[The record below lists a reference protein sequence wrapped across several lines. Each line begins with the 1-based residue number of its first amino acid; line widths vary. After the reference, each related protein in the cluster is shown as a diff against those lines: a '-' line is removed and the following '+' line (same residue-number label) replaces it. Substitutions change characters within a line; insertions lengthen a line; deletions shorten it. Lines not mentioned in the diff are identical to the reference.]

1 MQFYPESLSV
11 LAPFL
16 LASIEIQGLSR
27 ANPDQGLKKVVRQCN
42 ISLGRFVSS
51 GLSETRV
58 CWGSSVSRIH
68 KISLMSI
75 LFCICPWKKPRPVIR
90 DKQLDFLAGQVA
102 FKIHWSSRKGSKE
115 VIFYLTKSLSKTSK
129 KWSRAS
135 KMREL
140 LASPVEH
147 DKVMQNALKKKPS
160 IDCTCVIIGESIEKT
175 IQCKSKYCFVNNF
188 VRFLINNFNQWFHVS
203 VLTSFSELLSFTYRI
218 YTDVI

>member
-11 LAPFL
+11 LVPFL

-27 ANPDQGLKKVVRQCN
+27 ANPDKGLKKVVRQCN

-51 GLSETRV
+51 GFSETRV

-75 LFCICPWKKPRPVIR
+75 LFCICSWKKPRPVIR
-90 DKQLDFLAGQVA
+90 EKQLDFLAGQVA
-102 FKIHWSSRKGSKE
+102 FKIHWSSGKGSKE

-129 KWSRAS
+129 KCSRAS

-147 DKVMQNALKKKPS
+147 YKVMQNALKKS
-160 IDCTCVIIGESIEKT
+160 H
-175 IQCKSKYCFVNNF
+175 Q
-188 VRFLINNFNQWFHVS
+188 
-203 VLTSFSELLSFTYRI
+203 
-218 YTDVI
+218 